1 MRMIWYTCKLSG
13 LHGTVISMS
22 YVCFVCLQGI
32 SGVKKNID
40 PRKILIKGHYWRRI
54 MNPPDVNHFFSAKKS
69 LCRKNPGVSF
79 LNVIPD
85 KIYTHRKMTPS
96 QQIYITFKQID
107 SKCQCYCILFHIPC
121 LMWPHYILNYK
132 SHNYDSV
139 NTVKL

>member
-1 MRMIWYTCKLSG
+1 MRMICYTCKLSD
-13 LHGTVISMS
+13 LHGTVISLS
-22 YVCFVCLQGI
+22 YVCFVYLQGI

-40 PRKILIKGHYWRRI
+40 PRKIMIKGHYWRRI
-54 MNPPDVNHFFSAKKS
+54 MNPSDVNPFFWPKNHFVEKKQGS
-69 LCRKNPGVSF
+69 VF
-79 LNVIPD
+79 LMLYQINTDP
-85 KIYTHRKMTPS
+85 HRKMTPS